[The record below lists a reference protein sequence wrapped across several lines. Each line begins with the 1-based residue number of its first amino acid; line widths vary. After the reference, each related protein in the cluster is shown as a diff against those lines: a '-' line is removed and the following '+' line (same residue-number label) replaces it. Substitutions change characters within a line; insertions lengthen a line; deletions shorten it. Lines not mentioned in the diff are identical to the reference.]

1 MSSCTIIPGT
11 TDCIFPFSGGFVF
24 LISRATQPSAKAIL
38 ELKTNAQVCLVSK
51 SEKDKYAMISLVCE
65 IKKKCNKLLNITK
78 RNRLADIENKLV
90 VTRGE
95 KGEGAM

>member
-1 MSSCTIIPGT
+1 
-11 TDCIFPFSGGFVF
+11 
-24 LISRATQPSAKAIL
+24 
-38 ELKTNAQVCLVSK
+38 
-51 SEKDKYAMISLVCE
+51 MISLVCE
-65 IKKKCNKLLNITK
+65 IQKKKYNKLVNITK